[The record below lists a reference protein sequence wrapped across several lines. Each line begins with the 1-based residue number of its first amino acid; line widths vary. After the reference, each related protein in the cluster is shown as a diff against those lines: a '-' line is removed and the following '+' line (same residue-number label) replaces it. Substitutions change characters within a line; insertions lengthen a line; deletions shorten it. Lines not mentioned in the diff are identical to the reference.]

1 MKTVLPFVLPLLLSA
16 CAAVP
21 GSEPT
26 LNRLEASTACIHST
40 DTSYQTNL
48 TNLGFE
54 VQGIESAL
62 YQSGLK
68 RLSDKSPRKKYHL
81 LIEGSVSQPIFALSY
96 AEFFAAMAT
105 AFVIPAYSYK
115 NYSLTITVLEN
126 EKAVNEV
133 TVKDSAHEVVSLFAG
148 FAKADSSASA
158 STVEKEIGR
167 RLAKKALSSI
177 ICG

>member
-16 CAAVP
+16 CAAVSGP
-21 GSEPT
+21 EPT
-26 LNRLEASTACIHST
+26 LNKREANTACIHSA

-62 YQSGLK
+62 FQSRLK
-68 RLSDKSPRKKYHL
+68 SLSDENPRKKYHL
-81 LIEGSVSQPIFALSY
+81 LIKGSFSQPIYALSY

-115 NYSLTITVLEN
+115 SYSLTVTVFEN
-126 EKAVNEV
+126 EKVVNEV
-133 TVKDSAHEVVSLFAG
+133 NVQDSAHEVVSLFAG
-148 FAKADSSASA
+148 FAKPDSSVYP
-158 STVEKEIGR
+158 STVEKEIGN
-167 RLAKKALSSI
+167 RLAKKALSAI